1 MKKII
6 SILLFA
12 CAGALAACDFLDV
25 VPEGQAT
32 QEDIF
37 KTSKEARKYLN
48 TLYTYAPNIAAYRY
62 MPDFCAGDDI
72 ITATNGQTRYF
83 PYKSMLYNEENASQ
97 TYYGLWDATTSSPSG
112 RTNYDMYK
120 GIRYCYIMIDN
131 IDAVPGISPSV
142 ADEFKGE
149 AYFLI
154 AYYHW
159 VLLTHYGPVILV
171 RGQLDMGLPEEQVYV
186 ARSPFDECVTF
197 IAETYDRAADLLHGY
212 PTRPDADL
220 GRATSVA
227 AKAMK
232 ARLLLYAASPLCNG
246 NTEFYARFRNND
258 GTPLMNTTY
267 DPEKWKKAMEAA
279 AEAISVAEKFNSE
292 LGRQNFML
300 YTSADSSLPN
310 DERGRRNYRDAF
322 TKEHWNG
329 LEFIEAKGDRGG
341 CQTLQQLMGPR
352 PIANNMSLGWKT
364 TSVPTMEAVEMYYT
378 KNGLPWEDDPETKDI
393 DPYAYNAEAGTVN
406 LHLYKEPRFYASVGY
421 DRGTYEID
429 GKEITLY
436 LRGGELH
443 GSTLKETD
451 EYQSCTGYLCQK
463 WIPKAST
470 YSIPSNSFSFYYY
483 AYPYLRL
490 PELYLSYAEADF
502 EYNGS
507 LSTQS
512 LEYINLVRKR
522 CGLPTFQASWA
533 LAGGIPTGQKLRKV
547 LHQERSIEFLFEGRR
562 FHDLRR
568 WKEAPE
574 VMNKQPRSWNRDG
587 KTAEEFYQVIEANQ
601 GGRVRIFESPKS
613 YWMAVPMSEIN
624 KNPNLV
630 QNPGY

>member
-197 IAETYDRAADLLHGY
+197 IAETYDRALEILCSMPREEYLSLLVRLLKAAGGKGDEKIALSAKDRDEIGETLVERANKELNAHYTLAGEAADIRAGLVLISKECDVNCSFETLLALSREKTERG
-212 PTRPDADL
+212 
-220 GRATSVA
+220 A
-227 AKAMK
+227 AK
-232 ARLLLYAASPLCNG
+232 LL
-246 NTEFYARFRNND
+246 F
-258 GTPLMNTTY
+258 
-267 DPEKWKKAMEAA
+267 
-279 AEAISVAEKFNSE
+279 AE
-292 LGRQNFML
+292 
-300 YTSADSSLPN
+300 
-310 DERGRRNYRDAF
+310 
-322 TKEHWNG
+322 
-329 LEFIEAKGDRGG
+329 
-341 CQTLQQLMGPR
+341 
-352 PIANNMSLGWKT
+352 
-364 TSVPTMEAVEMYYT
+364 
-378 KNGLPWEDDPETKDI
+378 
-393 DPYAYNAEAGTVN
+393 
-406 LHLYKEPRFYASVGY
+406 
-421 DRGTYEID
+421 
-429 GKEITLY
+429 
-436 LRGGELH
+436 
-443 GSTLKETD
+443 
-451 EYQSCTGYLCQK
+451 
-463 WIPKAST
+463 
-470 YSIPSNSFSFYYY
+470 
-483 AYPYLRL
+483 
-490 PELYLSYAEADF
+490 
-502 EYNGS
+502 
-507 LSTQS
+507 
-512 LEYINLVRKR
+512 
-522 CGLPTFQASWA
+522 
-533 LAGGIPTGQKLRKV
+533 
-547 LHQERSIEFLFEGRR
+547 
-562 FHDLRR
+562 
-568 WKEAPE
+568 
-574 VMNKQPRSWNRDG
+574 
-587 KTAEEFYQVIEANQ
+587 
-601 GGRVRIFESPKS
+601 
-613 YWMAVPMSEIN
+613 
-624 KNPNLV
+624 
-630 QNPGY
+630 